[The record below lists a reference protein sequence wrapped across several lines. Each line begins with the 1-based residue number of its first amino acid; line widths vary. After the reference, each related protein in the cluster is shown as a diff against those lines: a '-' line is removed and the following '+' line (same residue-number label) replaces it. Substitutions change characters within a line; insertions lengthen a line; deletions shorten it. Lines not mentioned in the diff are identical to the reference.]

1 VKHFGIP
8 AALAALLIC
17 GASSLLGAP
26 REVLNETPHY
36 VGLDPATHAC
46 AVLIVKTEG
55 WKIMG
60 TYKSTEEAK
69 EAMARMKEC
78 QEQPV

>member
-1 VKHFGIP
+1 
-8 AALAALLIC
+8 
-17 GASSLLGAP
+17 
-26 REVLNETPHY
+26 
-36 VGLDPATHAC
+36 
-46 AVLIVKTEG
+46 VLIVKTEG

>member
-8 AALAALLIC
+8 AALVALLIC
-17 GASSLLGAP
+17 GASPLLGAP

-78 QEQPV
+78 QGQPV

>member
-17 GASSLLGAP
+17 GASPLLGAP
-26 REVLNETPHY
+26 REVLNVTPHY

-60 TYKSTEEAK
+60 THKSTKEAK
-69 EAMARMKEC
+69 QAMARMKEC
-78 QEQPV
+78 QGQPV

>member
-1 VKHFGIP
+1 MKGIRILATLVMLLTFGEWP
-8 AALAALLIC
+8 LLATAKEI
-17 GASSLLGAP
+17 
-26 REVLNETPHY
+26 LNESPHY

-60 TYKSTEEAK
+60 TYKSTDEAK
-69 EAMARMKEC
+69 RAMASMKEC
-78 QEQPV
+78 QGQPV